1 MESLFPQVNMDNFK
15 PLNVHFEI
23 EDKEVADQLRQLADA
38 LGDKK
43 GDRRL
48 RGAAVAKELVYA
60 AVKQGVASE
69 LLGLA
74 SNPDESKSSSTR
86 GTRKTKT

>member
-1 MESLFPQVNMDNFK
+1 MDNFK

-38 LGDKK
+38 LGDKR

-48 RGAAVAKELVYA
+48 RGAAVAKELVTA
-60 AVKQGVASE
+60 AVKKGVAYQLLE
-69 LLGLA
+69 LEDA
-74 SNPDESKSSSTR
+74 QVTSTPSK
-86 GTRKTKT
+86 RKPKPSA